1 MLDVHG
7 TGTHMDEDV
16 RNLDLDRA
24 DLTTRTAQRG
34 CEGKGVD
41 RILLIQSLS
50 QLRCEDGADG
60 AGVNRTVGV
69 A

>member
-7 TGTHMDEDV
+7 TGTHMDQDV
-16 RNLDLDRA
+16 RNLDLHRA
-24 DLTTRTAQRG
+24 DLATRTAQRG

-41 RILLIQSLS
+41 GILLIQALS
-50 QLRCEDGADG
+50 QLRREDGADG